1 VALENGVTANLV
13 IAHMRGIV
21 AELERQPALTAV
33 HGALTTGVT
42 ALETATDWLVATYPE
57 KPAAAAASA
66 APYLQLFGTVAGGW
80 PRGRAALVAQ
90 KRRAAKQGDAGFYR
104 AKIAT
109 ANFYAEHM
117 LPQAAA
123 LAHTVIHGSASTLA
137 LDAADF

>member
-1 VALENGVTANLV
+1 LTSTATKATASPTAADCAKKAVTD
-13 IAHMRGIV
+13 
-21 AELERQPALTAV
+21 ALTA
-33 HGALTTGVT
+33 GAT

-57 KPAAAAASA
+57 DPAAAAASA
-66 APYLQLFGTVAGGW
+66 VPYLKLFGTVAGGW
-80 PRGRAALVAQ
+80 QMARAALVAQ
-90 KRRAAKQGDAGFYR
+90 KRLAAKQGDAGFYR

-137 LDAADF
+137 LDVAEY